1 MAGVNMFQRAF
12 IPRLGRLVLLVLFLL
27 AVTYGVVAAIYATKT
42 IFKVKRIMQLYL
54 KNCGKREAVT
64 AVGWHVRLPLFT
76 RIEQEVTLMN
86 QILYLG
92 GGTIE
97 PMRIISNEN
106 VALWT
111 SALLTYRINDL
122 HTWAIENLDPMTLLQ
137 GDYDGIVKD
146 ALQSEPVNDLISNRA
161 QIKEKIFKEL
171 KSLPI
176 NEGGPTLEEK
186 YGIEIVSFVLKETRF
201 GDKLVEASEEKKRR
215 ELIAEAENYA
225 ADQEASR
232 IKKLYAAYLEGIK
245 SLQKGLAARMARRT
259 SRYWNFSTQ
268 QKWASAYE
276 KNQTGQNTV
285 IIQNTG
291 KGLHLLPLPL
301 PAMNNRK
308 KDAENQEGIYHMP
321 RRLTKK
327 INYIRLPEKRI
338 SEIEELVDSWSNET
352 KEFMRARLNQYGP
365 FRIFRFFRMASLFRW
380 FLLSVAEKET

>member
-1 MAGVNMFQRAF
+1 MSDRPVLKIFQRAF
-12 IPRLGRLVLLVLFLL
+12 VLRIARFVLLFSLL
-27 AVTYGVVAAIYATKT
+27 LTITYGVVAAIYATKT
-42 IFKVKRIMQLYL
+42 IFKVKMNYAVVLEKLGGNRQ
-54 KNCGKREAVT
+54 AVT
-64 AVGWHVRLPLFT
+64 DVGWHMRLPLFT

-86 QILYLG
+86 QIMHLG
-92 GGTIE
+92 GTTE

-122 HTWAIENLDPMTLLQ
+122 RTWAIENLDPLLLLQ

-146 ALQSEPVNDLISNRA
+146 ALQSEPVNDLISKR
-161 QIKEKIFKEL
+161 QQVKEKIFKAL

-201 GDKLVEASEEKKRR
+201 GDKLVAASEEKKRR

-245 SLQKGLAARMARRT
+245 SLQKGIGRSDGTTDTALLEFLA
-259 SRYWNFSTQ
+259 Q
-268 QKWASAYE
+268 QKWAAAYE

-285 IIQNTG
+285 VIQNTAG
-291 KGLHLLPLPL
+291 SPSITLPLPG
-301 PAMNNRK
+301 AK
-308 KDAENQEGIYHMP
+308 E
-321 RRLTKK
+321 
-327 INYIRLPEKRI
+327 PEKDTPKDKKQ
-338 SEIEELVDSWSNET
+338 E
-352 KEFMRARLNQYGP
+352 
-365 FRIFRFFRMASLFRW
+365 
-380 FLLSVAEKET
+380 